1 MMKEHFMN
9 PEEFYGDWI
18 MPSIARNHPMY
29 PENTYWRGRIW
40 APLNFL
46 VYMGMR
52 RYEGLPETRILVDK
66 SMELFMKEWTE
77 HGHVHENYNSE
88 NGYGDDVLNSDRNYA
103 WGGLLVLMTLME
115 EGRFRK
121 QGRSVSADTL

>member
-1 MMKEHFMN
+1 MRGCPRRGYLWIN
-9 PEEFYGDWI
+9 P
-18 MPSIARNHPMY
+18 
-29 PENTYWRGRIW
+29 
-40 APLNFL
+40 
-46 VYMGMR
+46 
-52 RYEGLPETRILVDK
+52 
-66 SMELFMKEWTE
+66 MELFMKEWTE